1 MPKNNI
7 MHTIKCF
14 SRLLLAASLICF
26 AACSK
31 DDGPAPDYNSDK
43 TRLKQVIDSLTSVS
57 GKSIEG
63 SKPGQYVTGSKRALD
78 SVIALAGQVFGGQYT
93 QQEVNNAI
101 ANLVSAGQNFS
112 TKLLQEVSVANL
124 MAFWKF
130 NGNANDSSGH
140 AHHGLLRTG
149 LTGSSAAAAVDGG
162 VLPVAV
168 ADRFGRAGMAY
179 DFNNGANV
187 EIPYSA
193 ELNPQNLTLCLWVKR
208 HTTNSNNY
216 MISLNR
222 WNGYK
227 FQLQGNNF
235 PFFTFHDSN
244 NGYHDVDAN
253 PGSVD
258 QDVWTQVAITYTNG
272 AMKFY
277 VNGVLMK
284 TAAVNGTPITVNPPV
299 NMAIGNEMPKS
310 GYNLTDSN
318 DPNYFYG
325 ASFLIG
331 SLDDVRIY
339 NTALSAAEI
348 LSIYTQEK
356 TL

>member
-1 MPKNNI
+1 
-7 MHTIKCF
+7 MHTIKYF
-14 SRLLLAASLICF
+14 SRLLLAASIISI

-31 DDGPAPDYNSDK
+31 DDSPAPNYNSDK
-43 TRLKQVIDSLTSVS
+43 TRLKQVIDSLTAVS
-57 GKSIEG
+57 GKSAEG
-63 SKPGQYVTGSKRALD
+63 SKPGQYVTGSKKALD
-78 SVIALAGQVFGGQYT
+78 SVVALAGQVYTGQYT

-101 ANLVSAGQNFS
+101 ANLIGAGQTFS

-130 NGNANDSSGH
+130 NGNTNDSSGH
-140 AHHGLLRTG
+140 GHNGTLRTG
-149 LTGSSAAAAVDGG
+149 LIGSSATTATDGG
-162 VLPVAV
+162 VMPVAV

-187 EIPYSA
+187 EVPYSG
-193 ELNPQNLTLCLWVKR
+193 ELNPQNLTICLWVKR

-216 MISLNR
+216 MVSLNR

-253 PGSVD
+253 PGTVD
-258 QDVWTQVAITYTNG
+258 QDVWAQVAVTYTNG
-272 AMKFY
+272 TMKFY
-277 VNGVLMK
+277 VNGVLVK
-284 TAAVNGTPITVNPPV
+284 TAAVSGTPITVNPPV

-318 DPNYFYG
+318 NPNYFYG

-339 NTALSAAEI
+339 NIALSAAEI

>member
-1 MPKNNI
+1 

-14 SRLLLAASLICF
+14 SRFLLAASIIGL
-26 AACSK
+26 ASCSK
-31 DDGPAPDYNSDK
+31 DDNPAPDYNSNK
-43 TRLKQVIDSLTSVS
+43 TRLKQVIDSLTAVS
-57 GKSIEG
+57 GKSVEG
-63 SKPGQYVTGSKRALD
+63 SKPGQYVIGAKKALD
-78 SVIALAGQVFGGQYT
+78 SVLSLGNQVYTGSYT
-93 QQEVNNAI
+93 QQQVNNAVG
-101 ANLVSAGQNFS
+101 NLLGAGETFS

-140 AHHGLLRTG
+140 GHHGALITG
-149 LTGSSAAAAVDGG
+149 LTGSSATVAKDGG
-162 VLPVAV
+162 VLPQAV

-179 DFNNGANV
+179 DFNTGATV
-187 EIPYSA
+187 EVPYSA
-193 ELNPQNLTLCLWVKR
+193 ELNPQNLTISLWVKR
-208 HTTNSNNY
+208 HTTNPSNY
-216 MISLNR
+216 LVSINR

-235 PFFTFHDSN
+235 PFFTFQDSN

-253 PGSVD
+253 PGTVP

-272 AMKFY
+272 SMKFY
-277 VNGVLMK
+277 VNGDLVK
-284 TAAVNGTPITVNPPV
+284 TVAVNGTPITVNPPV
-299 NMAIGNEMPKS
+299 NMSIGNELPKS
-310 GYNLTDSN
+310 AYNLTDSN
-318 DPNYFYG
+318 SPNYYYG
-325 ASFLIG
+325 ESFLNG